1 MSVSYYDADGE
12 AWRNM
17 GNCKV
22 RVDGEWKQVTA
33 VYANVD
39 GVWKLVWSKDS
50 GGG

>member
-1 MSVSYYDADGE
+1 MSVSYYDADGA
-12 AWRNM
+12 AWRTM

-33 VYANVD
+33 VYSNVD